1 MSFEGVKYIVVGAG
15 FFGATVAERIAEDLG
30 EPVAVV
36 EKRGHIGGNCY
47 TETDA
52 ETGIEFHKYGSHIF
66 HTSHEKVWSYIS
78 RFSPFNDYQHKV
90 LTEYQGRVYQMPI
103 NLSTINSFYGAN
115 MNPGEARAFLTSE
128 REKEHIEN
136 PSNLEEM
143 AVSLVGRPLYE
154 AFIKG
159 YTTKQWEIDPKA
171 LPADIVT
178 RLPVVYSYHSNYFS
192 DPWQGLPLIGY
203 TGIFQKMLTHNR
215 ITLHL
220 GVDFFEMCDT
230 LDDDCLVIYTGPVDR
245 FFDYKYGRLSWRTSV
260 FEKEVLEM
268 GDYQGTAVMNYA
280 DLSVP
285 YTRIHEFR
293 HLHRERAYQD
303 MKTLIFRE
311 YSKSHAGDADPYY
324 PVNTVEDR
332 ERCKAYAQD
341 SRLLSNVI
349 FGGRLGTY
357 QYLNMDKVIAAAL
370 RVYEEKIKC
379 RSAQL

>member
-47 TETDA
+47 TEIDE
-52 ETGIEFHKYGSHIF
+52 ETGIEFHRYGSHIF
-66 HTSHEKVWSYIS
+66 HTSDDKVWSYIN
-78 RFSPFNDYQHKV
+78 RFSLFNDYQHKV
-90 LTEYQGRVYQMPI
+90 LTEYRGRVYQMPI
-103 NLSTINSFYGAN
+103 NLSTINSFYGTN
-115 MNPGEARAFLTSE
+115 LKPGEARAFLMSE
-128 REKEHIEN
+128 REKEYIEN

-143 AVSLVGRPLYE
+143 AVSLTGRLLYE

-159 YTTKQWEIDPKA
+159 YTTKQWETDPKA

-192 DPWQGLPLIGY
+192 DPWQGLPLCGY
-203 TGIFQKMLTHNR
+203 TRVFQKMLAHR
-215 ITLHL
+215 LITLHL
-220 GVDFFEMCDT
+220 GVDFFDMRET

-245 FFDYKYGRLSWRTSV
+245 FFDYKYGRLSWRTSI
-260 FEKEVLEM
+260 FDKETFQV

-303 MKTLIFRE
+303 KKTLIFRE
-311 YSKSHAGDADPYY
+311 YSKCHADDTDPYY
-324 PVNTVEDR
+324 PVNTKEDR
-332 ERCKAYAQD
+332 ERYKAYAQD
-341 SRLLSNVI
+341 VKLLSNVI

-370 RVYEEKIKC
+370 MVYKEKIKC

>member
-66 HTSHEKVWSYIS
+66 HTSDEKVWSYIS

-103 NLSTINSFYGAN
+103 NLSTINSFYGTN
-115 MNPGEARAFLTSE
+115 LKPGEARAFLASE

-159 YTTKQWEIDPKA
+159 YTIKQWEIDPKV
-171 LPADIVT
+171 LPVDIVT
-178 RLPVVYSYHSNYFS
+178 RLPVIYSYHSNYFS

-215 ITLHL
+215 ITLHP
-220 GVDFFEMCDT
+220 GVDFFEMCYT

-245 FFDYKYGRLSWRTSV
+245 FFDYKYGRLSWRTSI
-260 FEKEVLEM
+260 FEKEALEV

-293 HLHRERAYQD
+293 HLHRERAYHD
-303 MKTLIFRE
+303 RKTLIFRE
-311 YSKSHAGDADPYY
+311 YSKSHAGDGDPYY
-324 PVNTVEDR
+324 PVNTKEDR
-332 ERCKAYAQD
+332 ERYKAYAKD
-341 SRLLSNVI
+341 ARLLSNVI

-370 RVYEEKIKC
+370 MVYEEKIKC
-379 RSAQL
+379 RSTQL